1 MIPRAVAVSGAA
13 VALLFAT
20 ACGSGGGTGT
30 AAGSPLP
37 AAERKA
43 PSAVTGEDLE
53 GKPLDLASYQGKVTV
68 VNFWASWCGPCR
80 GEAETLEY
88 VYQEN
93 KDEGVEFVG
102 VDIEDTRDGAKAFT
116 RTFKTSYPSF
126 FDPEGKITQAF
137 STVNPSA
144 LPTTLILDRQGR
156 VAVQFP
162 GLVTTTK
169 LEPALAEIV
178 AEQ

>member
-1 MIPRAVAVSGAA
+1 MIPRAAAATGAA
-13 VALLFAT
+13 VALLFAA
-20 ACGSGGGTGT
+20 ACGSGG
-30 AAGSPLP
+30 AGAGPGEPLP
-37 AAERKA
+37 VGERKA
-43 PSAVTGEDLE
+43 PSAVAGEDLD
-53 GKPLDLASYQGKVTV
+53 GKALDLAAYKGKVTV

-93 KDEGVEFVG
+93 KDDGVEFVG

-116 RTFKTSYPSF
+116 RTFKTTYPSF

-144 LPTTLILDRQGR
+144 LPTTLILDREGR

-169 LEPALAEIV
+169 LEPALAKIV

>member
-1 MIPRAVAVSGAA
+1 MIPRAVAASGAA
-13 VALLFAT
+13 LALLLAA
-20 ACGSGGGTGT
+20 ACGSGGGGT
-30 AAGSPLP
+30 APGAPIPVG
-37 AAERKA
+37 ERKT
-43 PSAVTGEDLE
+43 PSTVTGEDLE
-53 GKPLDLASYQGKVTV
+53 GKPLDLASFKGKVTV

-88 VYQEN
+88 VYKEN
-93 KDEGVEFVG
+93 KDKGVEFVG

-116 RTFKTSYPSF
+116 RTFGTTYPSF

-144 LPTTLILDRQGR
+144 LPTTLILDRKGR

>member
-1 MIPRAVAVSGAA
+1 MIPRAVAAS
-13 VALLFAT
+13 ALLLSVA
-20 ACGSGGGTGT
+20 ACGGGGTGVEP
-30 AAGSPLP
+30 GKPIP
-37 AAERKA
+37 AEERKA
-43 PSAVTGEDLE
+43 PVGEVKGEDLE
-53 GKPLDLASYQGKVTV
+53 GKPLDLASFKGKVTV

-80 GEAETLEY
+80 GEAETLEHTY
-88 VYQEN
+88 KEN
-93 KDEGVEFVG
+93 KDKGVEFVG

-116 RTFKTSYPSF
+116 RTFGTTYPSF
-126 FDPEGKITQAF
+126 FDPQGKITQSF

-169 LEPALAEIV
+169 LNPALAAIV